1 MVNKKMTLDQVKARK
16 PAMEY
21 DGEYGRAAGRS
32 SDQFVEAVYSR
43 SGLQRAQADGR
54 SSLIEVQPLVT
65 PNGDLYPDAPSQD
78 MVISWRRPA
87 DTLGV
92 RRLAVTA
99 SRERVVTATK
109 GSPPRRPT

>member
-54 SSLIEVQPLVT
+54 SSLIVCRS
-65 PNGDLYPDAPSQD
+65 G
-78 MVISWRRPA
+78 
-87 DTLGV
+87 
-92 RRLAVTA
+92 AVLTEA
-99 SRERVVTATK
+99 K
-109 GSPPRRPT
+109 GSLPLCPP